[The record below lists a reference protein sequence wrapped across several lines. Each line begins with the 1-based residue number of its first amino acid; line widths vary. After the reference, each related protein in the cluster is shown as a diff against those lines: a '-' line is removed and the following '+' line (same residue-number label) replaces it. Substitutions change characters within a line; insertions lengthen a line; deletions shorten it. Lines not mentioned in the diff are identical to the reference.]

1 MIRRLVLDAPW
12 LRRVARARRSGSRL
26 AGDFSRRMRENGRN
40 SVRRPRHASSAHKI
54 PFPGPRDGEAEAGAE
69 RLICELELAWSDANK
84 KFRRAARIADAV
96 LVEEILVRSSRPSGA
111 RAFCGSRRKRLFQP
125 SRSHG
130 GINLGRERLHAETP
144 RFLYGPR
151 FVKTGHEAATRN
163 LSRESSANSGST
175 SHCDGG
181 RSRSSNRQTRP

>member
-1 MIRRLVLDAPW
+1 
-12 LRRVARARRSGSRL
+12 
-26 AGDFSRRMRENGRN
+26 
-40 SVRRPRHASSAHKI
+40 
-54 PFPGPRDGEAEAGAE
+54 
-69 RLICELELAWSDANK
+69 LAWSDANK

-151 FVKTGHEAATRN
+151 FVGFGSAASISFTISPISQSVLLTPPAIAGDVRSVELIDDNVLANRVRRDVVDISARRLATLQDASGTEQEGTASLNMATGKDELAFVARPLEA
-163 LSRESSANSGST
+163 
-175 SHCDGG
+175 
-181 RSRSSNRQTRP
+181 